1 MRAIFAV
8 LLALQLAATLSAADP
23 PVDDAAAINPL
34 ERFAEPVVPP
44 PRAKFDGGRFTL
56 RPGEVVVLTGSAN
69 AVFEQQEGWLETM
82 LAVSAAQQQPNV
94 RHMSWEGDTVYEQ
107 ARAQNFGG
115 WSEQF
120 AAVGASTII
129 AWFGG
134 LEALDDSRD
143 DRAFAAAYGKLL
155 DEFGKATPRLAVIS
169 PAPFE
174 KPVSSW
180 VRDNTPRNARVK
192 ALATIAEK
200 LAKERGAVFV
210 DILSPLLARGAGA
223 PVLTE
228 DGIHFNPAGQRIIAE
243 LIAQRIGLSVRSL
256 DSHEPL
262 RKEIVRKNR
271 FWFDCWRTLNWNFA
285 YSDRTWAMFSKPA
298 GTHPPL
304 VKELQQWKPFIRAS
318 DARVH
323 ALALGKTPP
332 PLPDV
337 IPLPEEKR
345 QPPDDELK
353 ALKPRDGFKI
363 NLFASEVDGL
373 VKPIQFAWD
382 ERGRLWALCAPSYPQ
397 LIPGTVAND
406 YILICEDTDGDGRAD
421 KFDRFA
427 EGLFMPTGLALG
439 DGGVYV
445 LVSGQ
450 VVHLRDTDGDGRAD
464 RRRIIYSGFG
474 TGDAHQMINSL
485 CWGPDGRLWF
495 TQGLHIN
502 STLETP
508 QGLVRCSQTGI
519 WRMNPRTLDIESFL
533 GNAAATENAW
543 GVGFDDWGQTFYDSG
558 SEPNAIYLNPALS
571 PVPSRY
577 LTKGQYW
584 GIGTVAASK
593 AKSMEIEFIGSRHLP
608 DDLQGLMVKS
618 IYVAS
623 YVDLNQLSDHGA
635 GFSAE
640 LRGELVT
647 SSSPMFRPLQ
657 TTVGPDGAIYIC
669 DWCNPIIGHYQASYR
684 DPQRDHIHGRI
695 WRMAYQGGPVGKA
708 PALDKMS
715 PAELVDQLASP
726 ERWVRQQAK
735 ELLYRLPTEGVVH
748 AADARLAE
756 ILTGKQIPGTDEP
769 DMKLAGSPADASTQA
784 EHVLY
789 ELIGVFAGHEA
800 VRPALLERLLTS
812 KEPRLRAFGTHM
824 IGLWAD
830 RLPDPL
836 KMLRRMVDD
845 DFPRVRMEAVVAASY
860 VRSPA
865 AVEVATLVLHKPR
878 DPLIDYA
885 LTETVLALKSQW
897 FPALEKGELAFDNES
912 ERVAFVLTADGT
924 MDVTKIV
931 RRFSERP
938 ELTDDAR
945 SPLWAMLA
953 KAGEPDDLRYAFDH
967 GARFPLVLDELAI
980 AASQRNKMPGGE
992 LAEPVKSLV
1001 GDKDDARRAS
1011 AIALAGAWHLKPLA
1025 PLVRLEIERH
1035 SESAASRLAAIGAIA
1050 QIEVRESLSL
1060 LAPLV
1065 ARENP
1070 AQVRAAAIR
1079 AISSVDL
1086 PLAIRLAVEQ
1096 IPSIGDETEMSS
1108 FVLPIVN
1115 RQNGANLLAEALTGV
1130 RIGPDQAKLAHRALS
1145 ATGHDEP
1152 ALIAVLNRALG
1163 ITNPQLEYDPQL
1175 VERLAAAASGQ
1186 GDAVRGRQVFL
1197 SKLANCMAC
1206 HKVAGQGGDAGPDLS
1221 VVGSALPASMI
1232 IESILWPNRQVKE
1245 GFVATRVVTTEGQ
1258 IFTGYKLKETAD
1270 EVQLRDLTTR
1280 EVRRIAKEDVEQV
1293 AAVGSVMPAGLTAG
1307 MTEGEFRD
1315 LVRYLSEL
1323 GRGNR

>member
-1 MRAIFAV
+1 MRAVSVV
-8 LLALQLAATLSAADP
+8 LLTLLLPATVSAADP
-23 PVDDAAAINPL
+23 PADGTPAINPL
-34 ERFAEPVVPP
+34 ERFAEPVVAL
-44 PRAKFDGGRFTL
+44 PRVKFDGGRFAV

-69 AVFEQQEGWLETM
+69 AVFEQQEGWLETL
-82 LAVSAAQQQPNV
+82 LALSASQQQPSV

-107 ARAQNFGG
+107 ARTQNFGG
-115 WSEQF
+115 WAEQF
-120 AAVGASTII
+120 AAVGTSTIV

-143 DRAFAAAYGKLL
+143 DDAFAAAYGKLL
-155 DEFGKATPRLAVIS
+155 DEFSKTTPRLVIIS

-174 KPVSSW
+174 KPASPW
-180 VRDNTPRNARVK
+180 VPDNTSRNARVK
-192 ALATIAEK
+192 VLAEIAAK
-200 LAKERGAVFV
+200 LAKARGAVFV
-210 DILSPLLARGAGA
+210 DILTPLSTRGAGA
-223 PVLTE
+223 PRLTE
-228 DGIHFNPAGQRIIAE
+228 DGLHFTPAGQRTVAE
-243 LIAQRIGLSVRSL
+243 LIAQRLGLSVRSL
-256 DSHEPL
+256 DGHEPL
-262 RKEIVRKNR
+262 RSEIVRKNR

-345 QPPDDELK
+345 QPPDEELK
-353 ALKPRDGFKI
+353 ALKPRDGFEI
-363 NLFASEVDGL
+363 NLFAGEADGL

-382 ERGRLWALCAPSYPQ
+382 ERGRAWALCAPSYPQ

-406 YILICEDTDGDGRAD
+406 YILVCEDTDGDGRAD

-450 VVHLRDTDGDGRAD
+450 VIHLRDTDGDGHAD
-464 RRRIIYSGFG
+464 QRRVIFSGFG

-502 STLETP
+502 STIETP
-508 QGLVRCSQTGI
+508 WGLVRCNQTGI
-519 WRMNPRTLDIESFL
+519 WRMNPRTLKLESFL

-543 GVGFDDWGQTFYDSG
+543 GVGFDDWGQAFYDSG
-558 SEPNAIYLNPALS
+558 SEPSAVYLNPALE
-571 PVPSRY
+571 PVPSQY

-584 GIGTVAASK
+584 AIGTLATSK

-623 YVDLNQLSDHGA
+623 YVDLNGLSDDGT
-635 GFSAE
+635 GFRSE

-647 SSSPMFRPLQ
+647 SSSTMFRPLQ
-657 TTVGPDGAIYIC
+657 TLVGPDSAIYIC
-669 DWCNPIIGHYQASYR
+669 DWCNPVIGHYQASYR
-684 DPQRDHIHGRI
+684 DPQRDHTHGRI
-695 WRMAYQGGPVGKA
+695 WRMAYQGGPAGKA
-708 PALDKMS
+708 PALHKMT
-715 PAELVDQLASP
+715 PAELIDQLASP

-735 ELLYRLPTEGVVH
+735 ELLFRLPTKAVVQ
-748 AADARLAE
+748 AADARLAA
-756 ILTGKQIPGTDEP
+756 ILTGKKPPGTTETGV
-769 DMKLAGSPADASTQA
+769 KFAGRPADANTQT
-784 EHVLY
+784 EHWLY
-789 ELIGVFAGHEA
+789 ELIGVYSAHAA
-800 VRPALLERLLTS
+800 VRPALVQRLLDS

-830 RLPDPL
+830 QLPDPL
-836 KMLRRMVDD
+836 ALLRRMIGD

-860 VRSPA
+860 VRSPS
-865 AVEVATLVLHKPR
+865 AVEVATLVLNKPR

-897 FPALEKGELAFDNES
+897 FPILEKGGLSFDNQP

-924 MDVTKIV
+924 TDVTQIV
-931 RRFSERP
+931 RRFSEKP
-938 ELTDDAR
+938 ELSDDAR
-945 SPLWAMLA
+945 APLWAMLA

-967 GARFPLVLDELAI
+967 GARYPQVLDELAVT
-980 AASQRNKMPGGE
+980 ALQRNKTPKGE
-992 LAEPVKSLV
+992 LAGPLKSLV
-1001 GDKDDARRAS
+1001 ADHDEALRAS

-1025 PLVRLEIERH
+1025 PQIRQEIERP
-1035 SESAASRLAAIGAIA
+1035 SASVASRVAAIGAIA
-1050 QIEVRESLSL
+1050 QIEGHESLSL
-1060 LAPLV
+1060 LTPLV
-1065 ARENP
+1065 APENP

-1079 AISSVDL
+1079 GISSIDL
-1086 PLAIRLAVEQ
+1086 PLAIELVADQIAAV
-1096 IPSIGDETEMSS
+1096 GDQREMSD

-1115 RQNGANLLAEALTGV
+1115 RQGGAKLLAEALAKVTL
-1130 RIGPDQAKLAHRALS
+1130 GPDQAKLVHRVLS

-1152 ALIAVLNRALG
+1152 ALMATLNRALG
-1163 ITNPQLEYDPQL
+1163 ITDSSLAYSPQL
-1175 VERLAAAASGQ
+1175 VERLAATVVGQ
-1186 GDAVRGRQVFL
+1186 GDSIHGREVFQ
-1197 SKLANCMAC
+1197 SKLANCTAC

-1221 VVGSALPASMI
+1221 VVGSALPAPQI

-1245 GFVATRVVTTEGQ
+1245 GFLATRVVTEEGQ

-1270 EVQLRDLTTR
+1270 EVQLRDITTR
-1280 EVRRIAKEDVEQV
+1280 EVRRIPRADIEEIT
-1293 AAVGSVMPAGLTAG
+1293 AVGSVMPAGLTAG
-1307 MTEGEFRD
+1307 MTDVEFRD

-1323 GRGNR
+1323 GRGGR